1 MKRNSDIWIW
11 IMVLFT
17 LLAAGCEGDSESD
30 ASLKKPSLKM
40 YIYLPE
46 DPVVTRDDPGID
58 SDRANENRIRTLQV
72 WVFGLDE
79 DKVPVNIAEDGAT
92 TNGSLY
98 AELEDV
104 ALTGGVKEI
113 AFDVSEGF
121 KESYPYLNVYAIA
134 NAASIG
140 HASLDASTT
149 EEELKELKIEGGYFG
164 IDGTTHQPTVA
175 TVGDD
180 GLPMSAYLAE
190 AQVWKVNELFTIT
203 SMTMMRAVS
212 KIRFVLVKA
221 NDIPSATVTAIRLD
235 GHITTNN
242 EGRAVVNNGDGA
254 LTIPDTEY
262 LFSGLHQSSGNGD
275 FSNSFAREVVFDVP
289 LEVPSHDNPWILRW
303 DVEESSQEWED
314 KINDAVSIG
323 LAVECGRAY
332 LRESPQCLTGT
343 ISYRYGEEPG
353 TAEISGTARFSMV
366 GPGGFLRN
374 HSWTILALFSE
385 GGVVFEVDDWERQ
398 NVTFKPF
405 I

>member
-1 MKRNSDIWIW
+1 MA
-11 IMVLFT
+11 LFT
-17 LLAAGCEGDSESD
+17 LLAAGCEGGSVSD

-46 DPVVTRDDPGID
+46 DPVVTRDDPEID
-58 SDRANENRIRTLQV
+58 SDRADENRIRTLQV

-79 DKVPVNIAEDGAT
+79 NKVPVSIAEDGAT

-104 ALTGGVKEI
+104 ALTGGMREI
-113 AFDVSEGF
+113 AFDVSDGF

-149 EEELKELKIEGGYFG
+149 EEELKELKIEGDFFG
-164 IDGTTHQPTVA
+164 IDNTTHQPTVTA
-175 TVGDD
+175 VGDA
-180 GLPMSAYLAE
+180 GLPMSAYLTE

-203 SMTMMRAVS
+203 SMTMKRAVS
-212 KIRFVLVKA
+212 KIRFVLVKST
-221 NDIPSATVTAIRLD
+221 DMPSATVTAIRLD

-242 EGRAVVNNGDGA
+242 EGMRVVNIADGA
-254 LTIPDTEY
+254 LTIPDAEY
-262 LFSGLHQSSGNGD
+262 LFSGLHDSSGSGD
-275 FSNSFAREVVFDVP
+275 FSSTFAREVVFDVP

-314 KINDAVSIG
+314 KINDAISSGQV
-323 LAVECGRAY
+323 VECGRAY

-343 ISYRYGEEPG
+343 ISYRYGEEDG
-353 TAEISGTARFSMV
+353 AAETSGTARFSMV
-366 GPGGFLRN
+366 EPGGFLRN
-374 HSWTILALFSE
+374 HSWTIFAFFSE